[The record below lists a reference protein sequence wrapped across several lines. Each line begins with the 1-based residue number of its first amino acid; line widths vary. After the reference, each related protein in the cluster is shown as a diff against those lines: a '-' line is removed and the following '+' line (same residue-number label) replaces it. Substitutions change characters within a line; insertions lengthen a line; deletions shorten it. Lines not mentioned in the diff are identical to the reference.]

1 MCYTGGREVNTEHR
15 AKAINWY
22 NLYNIYNIY
31 NIYNLY
37 NNKHTNKHTNRYYDI
52 YNIYGKR
59 EKEEE
64 AVIFAETF
72 Y

>member
-22 NLYNIYNIY
+22 NLYNIYN
-31 NIYNLY
+31 LY
-37 NNKHTNKHTNRYYDI
+37 NYKYTNKHTNRYYDI

-59 EKEEE
+59 E
-64 AVIFAETF
+64 AGRRRR
-72 Y
+72 